1 MMANMSPHV
10 AAVFKELFEEIKSAK
25 QQQWT
30 ITNYGALILA
40 AIYWVRHQLPAGVTH
55 LQSKLKFLAILAIA
69 TAVLGSFLLL
79 LIQSDMKRSRRR
91 LDELHK
97 NYFTRDELEDIG
109 LTDSQ
114 IRNLGNGTWWYYFRR
129 GGPFLVALIFVLWAG
144 AVLVCFALWW

>member
-1 MMANMSPHV
+1 MADMSPHV
-10 AAVFKELFEEIKSAK
+10 STVFKELFEDIKSAK

-30 ITNYGALILA
+30 ITNYGAAILA
-40 AIYWVRHQLPAGVTH
+40 AIYWVKHQLPAGVTH
-55 LQSKLKFLAILAIA
+55 LQSKLKFLTVLAIA

-79 LIQSDMKRSRRR
+79 LIQSRMAQYRCR

-97 NYFTRDELEDIG
+97 SYFTRDELEDIG

-114 IRNLGNGTWWYYFRR
+114 IKNLGRYHFRQ
-129 GGPFLVALIFVLWAG
+129 GGAFLVALVFVLWAG

>member
-1 MMANMSPHV
+1 MADMSPHV
-10 AAVFKELFEEIKSAK
+10 STVFKELFEEIKSAK

-30 ITNYGALILA
+30 E
-40 AIYWVRHQLPAGVTH
+40 VTH
-55 LQSKLKFLAILAIA
+55 LQSKLKFLAVLAIA

-79 LIQSDMKRSRRR
+79 LIQSNMKRSRRR

-109 LTDSQ
+109 LTVSQ
-114 IRNLGNGTWWYYFRR
+114 IRNLGNETWWYYFRR
-129 GGPFLVALIFVLWAG
+129 GGAFLVALIFVLLAG